1 MTASQLR
8 RGKMLVALSIAAS
21 ALMLLAAIYAVGP
34 ALFADIAAE
43 YGRRVYEP
51 ERAEYCPGEV
61 LRAGY
66 TVQPVSAGQ
75 VEIMG
80 SWRNADRRTTLL
92 PETTRQ
98 WANIWE
104 AAPEPITATLSITIP
119 ISPQMI
125 PGSNW
130 MYVRSVRKL
139 GQSDADMFAVPFV
152 IRAGCD

>member
-8 RGKMLVALSIAAS
+8 RGRLLVALSIAAS

-43 YGRRVYEP
+43 YGRRVYLP

-61 LRAGY
+61 LRASY
-66 TVQPVSAGQ
+66 TVQPISAGQ

-80 SWRNADRRTTLL
+80 SWRNVNKRTTLL

-98 WANIWE
+98 YANVWE
-104 AAPEPITATLSITIP
+104 AAPAPIAATLAVTIP
-119 ISPQMI
+119 VSPQMVS
-125 PGSNW
+125 GSNW

-139 GQSDADMFAVPFV
+139 GQPDADMFAVPFV
-152 IRAGCD
+152 IRAGCN